1 MDISRQLQSKVA
13 SKMGKGKAI
22 IIIGP
27 RQVGKTTLIKNV
39 IGNQTHLFLDGEDPV
54 VRKRLTNPNT
64 QELKAIIGKHKIVF
78 IDEVQRI
85 KNIGVTLKIITD
97 QMKGVQL
104 MVSGSSAFDL
114 NNSIEEPLTGRK
126 WEFQLFP
133 ISWKELEDHIG
144 ILQADQQ
151 LELRLLYGMYPKV
164 TTNIGEEVEV
174 LKQITDSY
182 LFKDI
187 LSYSGIRRPD
197 ILDKLLQALALQVGN
212 EVSYN
217 ELAQLIGVDKNTI
230 SNYINL
236 LEQGF
241 IVFRLTSFSGNL
253 RNEIKTNQKI
263 YFYDNGIR
271 NMILGNFNS
280 LDVRNDVGALWENF
294 LISERKKLNNYK
306 QSLTRSYFWR
316 TVSLQEIDYIE
327 EKAGKVS
334 AYEIK
339 WHVKAKLKIHKA
351 FTEAYQAKTELVN
364 RDNFRTFITL

>member
-39 IGNQTHLFLDGEDPV
+39 IGDQTHLFLDGDDPA

-64 QELKAIIGKHKIVF
+64 QALKAIIGKHKIVF
-78 IDEVQRI
+78 IDEAQRI

-104 MVSGSSAFDL
+104 LVSGSSAFDL
-114 NNSIEEPLTGRK
+114 NNSIKEPLTGRK
-126 WEFQLFP
+126 WEYQLFP

-144 ILQADQQ
+144 VLQADQQ
-151 LELRLLYGMYPKV
+151 LELRLLYGMYPEV
-164 TTNIGEEVEV
+164 ITNTGEEIEV

-217 ELAQLIGVDKNTI
+217 ELAQLIGVDKNTV

-241 IVFRLTSFSGNL
+241 IVFRLTSFSGN
-253 RNEIKTNQKI
+253 
-263 YFYDNGIR
+263 FYDNGVR
-271 NMILGNFNS
+271 NMILGNFNA

-294 LISERKKLNNYK
+294 LISERKKMNNYK
-306 QSLTRSYFWR
+306 QALARSYFWR
-316 TVSLQEIDYIE
+316 TVSQQEIDYIE
-327 EKAGKVS
+327 EKAGKIS
-334 AYEIK
+334 AFEIK
-339 WHVKAKLKIHKA
+339 WNVKAKLKIHKA
-351 FTEAYQAKTELVN
+351 FTEAYKAKTELVN
-364 RDNFRTFITL
+364 RDNFRAFISD